1 MGTQSSLGDSS
12 GVLSMLVLAKLFLPT
27 RTMCPQQMRAAHK
40 AGMPQMPSY
49 MSKQPGSSS
58 FLDAVLLQANK
69 LGSPDHV
76 PGAPRMPTGQPVPS
90 GGGDAQVA
98 ARLPGGGRPVQTA
111 GNGQKHT
118 IHPFKQKIEDGYR
131 SEVKKT
137 VCHRSDLDSQ
147 HRGRGRSGAG
157 GTRAEHRCFEDGGKH
172 KQQSKCILQLCHS
185 SSFGCRRS
193 RTFDN
198 RSRQAILWK
207 KKEAIA
213 TDRAPT

>member
-12 GVLSMLVLAKLFLPT
+12 GVLSMLVLVSCLLGQYYPWC
-27 RTMCPQQMRAAHK
+27 R
-40 AGMPQMPSY
+40 SL
-49 MSKQPGSSS
+49 QPWRGRR
-58 FLDAVLLQANK
+58 
-69 LGSPDHV
+69 GSPDHV

-98 ARLPGGGRPVQTA
+98 ARLSGGGWPVQTA

-118 IHPFKQKIEDGYR
+118 IHPFKQKIEDGDR

>member
-12 GVLSMLVLAKLFLPT
+12 GVLSMLVLV
-27 RTMCPQQMRAAHK
+27 
-40 AGMPQMPSY
+40 S
-49 MSKQPGSSS
+49 
-58 FLDAVLLQANK
+58 
-69 LGSPDHV
+69 SPDHV

-98 ARLPGGGRPVQTA
+98 ARLSGGGWPVQTA

-118 IHPFKQKIEDGYR
+118 IHPFKQKIEDGDR

-198 RSRQAILWK
+198 RSRQAILWEK
-207 KKEAIA
+207 TEAIA
-213 TDRAPT
+213 TDRARKT